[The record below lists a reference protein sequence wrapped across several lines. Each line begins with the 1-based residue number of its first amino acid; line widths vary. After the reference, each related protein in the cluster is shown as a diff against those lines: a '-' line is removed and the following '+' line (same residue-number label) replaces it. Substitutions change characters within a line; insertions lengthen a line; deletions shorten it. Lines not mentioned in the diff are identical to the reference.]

1 MILNNESLGASRE
14 TLHERFKGHEIGISL
29 RGDYAGVARALGAF
43 GERVDKPADLQPALD
58 RALAHQRP
66 GSVGSRGQAAG
77 TAAVEI

>member
-43 GERVDKPADLQPALD
+43 GERVEKPDDLKPALD
-58 RALAHQRP
+58 RALAHGP
-66 GSVGSRGQAAG
+66 LSVGSCGEAAG